1 LASVPNQDQAY
12 LQTLSNLYQA
22 QSKQWL
28 SFELIRHLRLRA
40 NDLLYINKKK
50 SFFRFAL
57 KHFWGLKAKAFFSLS
72 KYQID

>member
-1 LASVPNQDQAY
+1 
-12 LQTLSNLYQA
+12 
-22 QSKQWL
+22 
-28 SFELIRHLRLRA
+28 LIRHLRLRA

-57 KHFWGLKAKAFFSLS
+57 KHFWGLKAKAFFSPS